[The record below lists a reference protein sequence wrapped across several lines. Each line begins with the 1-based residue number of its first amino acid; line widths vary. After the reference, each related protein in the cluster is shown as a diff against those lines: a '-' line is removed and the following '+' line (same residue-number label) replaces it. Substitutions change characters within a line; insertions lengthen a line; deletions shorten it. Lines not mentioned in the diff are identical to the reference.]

1 MLTLTIAATVH
12 ISVLGSFHPVQ
23 FELQPAKGQTLV
35 VESQGNTEIVQGD
48 RTFSLTGPAKVSGR
62 NGAMVHFRL
71 AAPGAAPREYVGRL
85 EVRRSGSELLAI
97 VEMDR
102 ETAVAA
108 IVEAEGTAGLPFEA
122 RKAQAVVTRSYLAG
136 AHNRHQGFDFC
147 DTEHC
152 QLLKGLAHP
161 AGAGSRAA
169 LETRGQVLVYKG
181 DVIPAMYSANCG
193 GHTKSLAQT
202 KWEGAA
208 IPQPGYPYFSVACP
222 LRGKASGHG
231 VGMCQLGAIAIA
243 EHGYPARIILGH
255 YFPGTTIAM
264 AASPAPKAAP
274 TVSRNQISAAP
285 AVHAPQ
291 VARSTHAAPSARAP
305 SPAHTASSAL
315 TASVGTGA
323 RAAQ

>member
-1 MLTLTIAATVH
+1 MLALTIAATVH

-23 FELQPAKGQTLV
+23 FELQPAQRQTLV
-35 VESQGNTEIVQGD
+35 VESQGNTEILRGD
-48 RTFSLTGPAKVSGR
+48 RTLSLTGPARVSGR
-62 NGAMVHFRL
+62 NGTMVHFRL
-71 AAPGAAPREYVGRL
+71 AAPGAPPRDYIGRL

-102 ETAVAA
+102 ENAVAA
-108 IVEAEGTAGLPFEA
+108 IVEAEGAAGLPFEA

-147 DTEHC
+147 DNEHC

-161 AGAGSRAA
+161 ASAGSRAA
-169 LETRGQVLVYKG
+169 LETHGQVLVYKG
-181 DVIPAMYSANCG
+181 NIIPAMYSANCG

-231 VGMCQLGAIAIA
+231 VGMCQMGAIEIA
-243 EHGYPARIILGH
+243 RHGYPAQIILGH
-255 YFPGTTIAM
+255 YFPGTTIEAVI
-264 AASPAPKAAP
+264 AGAHKPAPAGQP
-274 TVSRNQISAAP
+274 QISAAP
-285 AVHAPQ
+285 AVHPHYP
-291 VARSTHAAPSARAP
+291 AR
-305 SPAHTASSAL
+305 AL
-315 TASVGTGA
+315 TASVGTGVH
-323 RAAQ
+323 AAQ

>member
-1 MLTLTIAATVH
+1 MLALKIAATVH

-35 VESQGNTEIVQGD
+35 VESQGRTEFVQD
-48 RTFSLTGPAKVSGR
+48 ERTLPLTGPAKVAGR
-62 NGAMVHFRL
+62 NGAMAHFRL
-71 AAPGAAPREYVGRL
+71 AAPGVAPRDYLGRL

-108 IVEAEGTAGLPFEA
+108 IVEAEGAVGLPFEA

-161 AGAGSRAA
+161 TGAGSRAA
-169 LETRGQVLVYKG
+169 LDTRGQVLVYKG

-231 VGMCQLGAIAIA
+231 VGMCQLGAITIA

-255 YFPGTTIAM
+255 YFPGTTITT
-264 AASPAPKAAP
+264 AASVMPKTTAP
-274 TVSRNQISAAP
+274 VRNQIVAAP
-285 AVHAPQ
+285 AAHQQYP
-291 VARSTHAAPSARAP
+291 AR
-305 SPAHTASSAL
+305 AL

-323 RAAQ
+323 RATQ

>member
-1 MLTLTIAATVH
+1 MLALTIAATVH

-23 FELQPAKGQTLV
+23 FELQPAQGQALV
-35 VESQGNTEIVQGD
+35 VESQGHTEILQGE
-48 RTFSLTGPAKVSGR
+48 RMLPLTGPAKVSGR

-71 AAPGAAPREYVGRL
+71 AAPGVTPREYIGRL

-108 IVEAEGTAGLPFEA
+108 IVEAEGATGLPFEA

-147 DTEHC
+147 DNEHC
-152 QLLKGLAHP
+152 QLMKGLAHP
-161 AGAGSRAA
+161 SSAGSRAS
-169 LETRGQVLVYKG
+169 LETREKVLVYKG
-181 DVIPAMYSANCG
+181 DIIPAMYSANCG

-231 VGMCQLGAIAIA
+231 VGMCQMGAIDIA
-243 EHGYPARIILGH
+243 RHGYPAQIILGH
-255 YFPGTTIAM
+255 YFPGTTIEAV
-264 AASPAPKAAP
+264 AVAAPKAPA
-274 TVSRNQISAAP
+274 VSRSQISAAP
-285 AVHAPQ
+285 AAHP
-291 VARSTHAAPSARAP
+291 HYPS
-305 SPAHTASSAL
+305 HVL
-315 TASVGTGA
+315 TASVGTGV

>member
-1 MLTLTIAATVH
+1 MLALTIAATVH

-23 FELQPAKGQTLV
+23 FELQPAQGQTLV
-35 VESQGNTEIVQGD
+35 VEAQGRTEVLQGE
-48 RTFSLTGPAKVSGR
+48 RMLPLTGPARVSGR

-71 AAPGAAPREYVGRL
+71 AVPGGVPREYNGRL
-85 EVRRSGSELLAI
+85 EIRPSAGELLAI

-108 IVEAEGTAGLPFEA
+108 IVEAEGAAGLPFEA

-161 AGAGSRAA
+161 TSAA
-169 LETRGQVLVYKG
+169 LRATLATHGQVLVYKG
-181 DVIPAMYSANCG
+181 DVIAAMYSANCG

-202 KWEGAA
+202 NWEGAA
-208 IPQPGYPYFSVACP
+208 IRQPGYPYFSVACP

-231 VGMCQLGAIAIA
+231 VGLCQMGAIEIA
-243 EHGYPARIILGH
+243 RHGYSARIILGH
-255 YFPGTTIAM
+255 YFPGTSIEAVATRQ
-264 AASPAPKAAP
+264 PKAAA
-274 TVSRNQISAAP
+274 TSRTQLSAAR
-285 AVHAPQ
+285 AVPM
-291 VARSTHAAPSARAP
+291 P
-305 SPAHTASSAL
+305 HTAHLAL
-315 TASVGTGA
+315 TANAGTGA
-323 RAAQ
+323 RATQ

>member
-1 MLTLTIAATVH
+1 MLALKIAATVH

-23 FELQPAKGQTLV
+23 FELQPAQGQTLA
-35 VESQGNTEIVQGD
+35 VESQGHTEILQGD
-48 RTFSLTGPAKVSGR
+48 RMLPLTGPAKVSGR

-71 AAPGAAPREYVGRL
+71 AAPGVAPREYIGRL

-108 IVEAEGTAGLPFEA
+108 IVEAEGADGLPFEA

-147 DTEHC
+147 DNEHC
-152 QLLKGLAHP
+152 QLMKGIAHP
-161 AGAGSRAA
+161 TSAGSRAA
-169 LETRGQVLVYKG
+169 FETRGQVLVYKG
-181 DVIPAMYSANCG
+181 DIIPAMYSANCG

-231 VGMCQLGAIAIA
+231 VGMCQMGAIDIA
-243 EHGYPARIILGH
+243 RHGYPARIILGH
-255 YFPGTTIAM
+255 YFPGTTVEAVAM
-264 AASPAPKAAP
+264 AAPKAAA
-274 TVSRNQISAAP
+274 VSRNQISAVPTVHQSHAARP
-285 AVHAPQ
+285 VHA
-291 VARSTHAAPSARAP
+291 ASATHA
-305 SPAHTASSAL
+305 SSTTL
-315 TASVGTGA
+315 TASAGMGA